1 MKESDLNRIINKTF
15 LRECFSHK
23 ISDPLG
29 GSGVKNP
36 FDGFSVFK
44 KMPWYWE
51 SKLIKEYQAL
61 NFRKI
66 EDHQFDSLWK
76 IYSEIM
82 AYCLILVGVYKPR
95 KYFDL
100 FLFDIDTINLAKSVD
115 KKSFL
120 KKELLLLKEKEM
132 YIPMYKD
139 KELKDYTFD
148 CSNIQ
153 EKIIMQYHLR
163 KIFSDIYPY

>member
-1 MKESDLNRIINKTF
+1 MTEQDVNRIINKTF
-15 LRECFSHK
+15 KGLGFSSK
-23 ISDPLG
+23 ISDG
-29 GSGVKNP
+29 KEGQFSQNP

-51 SKLIKEYQAL
+51 SKLLKGYQAL
-61 NFRKI
+61 NFKRI
-66 EDHQFDSLWK
+66 EEHQFDSLWK
-76 IYSEIM
+76 IYNEIM
-82 AYCLILVGVYKPR
+82 AYCLILIGVYEPR

-120 KKELLLLKEKEM
+120 KKELLFLKEKEM
-132 YIPMYKD
+132 YIPMYRD

-163 KIFSDIYPY
+163 KIFPDIYPY